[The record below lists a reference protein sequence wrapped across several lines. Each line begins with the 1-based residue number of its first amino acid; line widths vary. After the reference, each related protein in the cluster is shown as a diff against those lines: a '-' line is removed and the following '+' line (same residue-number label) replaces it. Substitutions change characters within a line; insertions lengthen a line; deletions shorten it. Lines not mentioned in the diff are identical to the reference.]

1 MPSIENHPLR
11 YALTNE
17 LHARPFPSTS
27 PPAQAAFLAFKM
39 SDDAAKQDRERNRA
53 CLLALLDRFG
63 SQHPTPDATHFF
75 GGLGK
80 HQLKWEQHT
89 EFVTYTIFT
98 DSVSDRAFDPSLWEV
113 FPDDW
118 LAEVPGVCITSA
130 HLRIVQK
137 TQTEAEICAAID
149 EWFVPESL
157 AASTVL
163 DQSAIIAGD
172 FRIDA
177 SGHMRFAIFADPA
190 TGPRRV
196 GRIVQRVCEIETYK
210 AMSMLGLPCAQKLS
224 RRMGPLDEGMSK
236 LVDDMTGDL
245 GSPDETLSQLLSI
258 AADLE
263 NLMAQTSF
271 RFGAT
276 GAYEAIVNQRISVMR
291 EERYEGRQTFSEF
304 MMRRFDPAMRTVNST
319 ERRLQSLTDR
329 ALRAGNLLRTRV
341 DVERSAQNQD
351 LLESMDQRAAL
362 QLRLQKTVEGLSVVA
377 ISYYAVNL
385 MVYLAAPLAEQTGLG
400 KTWLTGMV
408 VLPVVALVWWTV
420 RRIRSAV
427 D

>member
-1 MPSIENHPLR
+1 
-11 YALTNE
+11 
-17 LHARPFPSTS
+17 
-27 PPAQAAFLAFKM
+27 
-39 SDDAAKQDRERNRA
+39 
-53 CLLALLDRFG
+53 
-63 SQHPTPDATHFF
+63 
-75 GGLGK
+75 
-80 HQLKWEQHT
+80 
-89 EFVTYTIFT
+89 
-98 DSVSDRAFDPSLWEV
+98 
-113 FPDDW
+113 
-118 LAEVPGVCITSA
+118 
-130 HLRIVQK
+130 
-137 TQTEAEICAAID
+137 
-149 EWFVPESL
+149 
-157 AASTVL
+157 
-163 DQSAIIAGD
+163 
-172 FRIDA
+172 
-177 SGHMRFAIFADPA
+177 
-190 TGPRRV
+190 
-196 GRIVQRVCEIETYK
+196 
-210 AMSMLGLPCAQKLS
+210 
-224 RRMGPLDEGMSK
+224 MGPLDEGMSK
-236 LVDDMTGDL
+236 LVDEMTGDL

>member
-1 MPSIENHPLR
+1 
-11 YALTNE
+11 
-17 LHARPFPSTS
+17 
-27 PPAQAAFLAFKM
+27 
-39 SDDAAKQDRERNRA
+39 
-53 CLLALLDRFG
+53 
-63 SQHPTPDATHFF
+63 
-75 GGLGK
+75 
-80 HQLKWEQHT
+80 
-89 EFVTYTIFT
+89 
-98 DSVSDRAFDPSLWEV
+98 
-113 FPDDW
+113 
-118 LAEVPGVCITSA
+118 
-130 HLRIVQK
+130 
-137 TQTEAEICAAID
+137 
-149 EWFVPESL
+149 
-157 AASTVL
+157 
-163 DQSAIIAGD
+163 
-172 FRIDA
+172 
-177 SGHMRFAIFADPA
+177 
-190 TGPRRV
+190 
-196 GRIVQRVCEIETYK
+196 
-210 AMSMLGLPCAQKLS
+210 
-224 RRMGPLDEGMSK
+224 MGPLDEGMSK

-263 NLMAQTSF
+263 NLMAQSSF

>member
-1 MPSIENHPLR
+1 
-11 YALTNE
+11 
-17 LHARPFPSTS
+17 
-27 PPAQAAFLAFKM
+27 
-39 SDDAAKQDRERNRA
+39 
-53 CLLALLDRFG
+53 
-63 SQHPTPDATHFF
+63 
-75 GGLGK
+75 
-80 HQLKWEQHT
+80 
-89 EFVTYTIFT
+89 
-98 DSVSDRAFDPSLWEV
+98 
-113 FPDDW
+113 
-118 LAEVPGVCITSA
+118 
-130 HLRIVQK
+130 
-137 TQTEAEICAAID
+137 
-149 EWFVPESL
+149 
-157 AASTVL
+157 
-163 DQSAIIAGD
+163 
-172 FRIDA
+172 
-177 SGHMRFAIFADPA
+177 
-190 TGPRRV
+190 
-196 GRIVQRVCEIETYK
+196 
-210 AMSMLGLPCAQKLS
+210 MSMLGLPCAQKLS

-263 NLMAQTSF
+263 NLMAQSSF